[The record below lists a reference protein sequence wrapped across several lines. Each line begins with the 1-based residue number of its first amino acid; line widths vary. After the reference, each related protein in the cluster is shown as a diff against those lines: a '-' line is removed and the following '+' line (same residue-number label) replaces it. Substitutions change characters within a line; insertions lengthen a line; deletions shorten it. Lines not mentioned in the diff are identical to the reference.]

1 MGSGMAAGYH
11 SLRYAAREV
20 DTKRRLPVLEAAPED
35 ADAGATARP
44 PWQWVGFGAL
54 AIFVVWLPLAF
65 LSAWIASSLTASGA
79 SPVATVLVLAAGLA
93 MASLAGGF
101 LVGRWGA
108 AGVGVRE
115 AALAGLASAI
125 ISSALAFGAPGAA
138 WGALTTVVVAVP
150 FAALGGKLGLGR
162 RRGPA

>member
-1 MGSGMAAGYH
+1 VA
-11 SLRYAAREV
+11 
-20 DTKRRLPVLEAAPED
+20 TKRRLPVLKTAS
-35 ADAGATARP
+35 ADGDDDATARP

-65 LSAWIASSLTASGA
+65 LAAWVASRMNASGA
-79 SPVATVLVLAAGLA
+79 SPVAAVVVLAAGLA
-93 MASLAGGF
+93 VAALAGGF

-108 AGVGVRE
+108 TGVGVRE

-125 ISSALAFGAPGAA
+125 IASALAFGAPGSL
-138 WGALTTVVVAVP
+138 WGALATVVVAVP

-162 RRGPA
+162 RPGGA